1 MEKIKMKFCPA
12 MWFSG
17 FFGFGALV
25 HAIRFVTRFDIAVNG
40 QEIPL
45 SASGVLALVFGI
57 FSIGLL
63 ILSLK
68 KPCESGKENV
78 STCCK

>member
-1 MEKIKMKFCPA
+1 MEKMKTKFCPA

-17 FFGFGALV
+17 FFGLGAFV
-25 HAIRFVTRFDIAVNG
+25 HAIRFITRFSIAING
-40 QEIPL
+40 QEIPV
-45 SASGVLALVFGI
+45 SVSGLLALVLGI

-63 ILSLK
+63 ILSLRR
-68 KPCESGKENV
+68 PCESGDGNV